1 MVERLNRT
9 IKDMLSKYISANQID
24 WDRYIDYFVLA
35 YNTTPHESTDI
46 SPYRMLHGRE
56 ARIPS
61 DLLTERDQNN
71 SNSYHYEAEYVRD
84 LQEKLSEIH
93 DIARE
98 TLKKSSERQKRNY
111 DRIVRELNYDIGDL
125 VRRSQPKIAKGTK
138 QKLSRIWTGPW
149 IIVKRLSEVLY
160 QIKHSKNSKPVII
173 HADNLKPY
181 KGTRTTDQELTEHCE
196 KEAES
201 QKQRLPDQ
209 SAEPK
214 PVPVPRRPRAVHQK
228 TQVTRARQTRP
239 VTITTR
245 AGRTVKRPQRY
256 LD

>member
-1 MVERLNRT
+1 
-9 IKDMLSKYISANQID
+9 
-24 WDRYIDYFVLA
+24 
-35 YNTTPHESTDI
+35 
-46 SPYRMLHGRE
+46 MLHGRE

-61 DLLTERDQNN
+61 DLLTERDSND
-71 SNSYHYEAEYVRD
+71 SNSYRYEAEYLRD

-138 QKLSRIWTGPW
+138 QKLSQIWTGPW

-181 KGTRTTDQELTEHCE
+181 KGTRTTGQELTEHCE
-196 KEAES
+196 KEANRKNKVYQIKVMS
-201 QKQRLPDQ
+201 RNPYPCRVDQ
-209 SAEPK
+209 E
-214 PVPVPRRPRAVHQK
+214 RY
-228 TQVTRARQTRP
+228 
-239 VTITTR
+239 I
-245 AGRTVKRPQRY
+245 KRPK
-256 LD
+256 